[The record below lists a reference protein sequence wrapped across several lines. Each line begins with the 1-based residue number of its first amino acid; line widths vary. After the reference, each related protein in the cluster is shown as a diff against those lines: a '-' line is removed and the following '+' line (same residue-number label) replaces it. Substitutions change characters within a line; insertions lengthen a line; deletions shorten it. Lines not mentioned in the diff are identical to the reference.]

1 MSRIKIRRTHREE
14 LPGLIV
20 LRDAA
25 SGSESD
31 SAVLDLNMG
40 ADPEL
45 DHLITHDPDG
55 FISAVEKDETVGFGS
70 AHIRSRQCI
79 ISQLWVL
86 EQHRGKGAGNALL
99 TALLEFGKR
108 SGAREYLGVAPMDG
122 PIQGVLLSHGFDTFG
137 LLYTFRISSEQAAEL
152 GLALT
157 NLLPGMDATDE
168 LLNRQGQ
175 ADIDRI
181 EGVSRN
187 ITREIDYHF
196 WMKRKLSRI
205 SFVRQGERI
214 AAYGFGGP
222 RQIGPVA
229 GSTKEAALC
238 ALGRAMRSATE
249 ASPGKH
255 FDLQVPA
262 AFRPAVDALLEFHVP
277 IVGSAQI
284 YGRDLD
290 LDFDRLIL
298 GLPALP

>member
-1 MSRIKIRRTHREE
+1 MSRVKIRRTHREE

-25 SGSESD
+25 SGSDSD
-31 SAVLDLNMG
+31 DAVLDLNMG

-45 DHLITHDPDG
+45 DHLISHDPDG
-55 FISAVEKDETVGFGS
+55 FISAVEKDETVGFAS

-86 EQHRGKGAGNALL
+86 EQHRGKGAGDALL
-99 TALLEFGKR
+99 SALLDFGKR
-108 SGAREYLGVAPMDG
+108 SGAREYLAVAPMIG
-122 PIQGVLLSHGFDTFG
+122 PVQGLLLSHGFG
-137 LLYTFRISSEQAAEL
+137 PSSLLYTFRISSEQATEL
-152 GLALT
+152 GLALS

-214 AAYGFGGP
+214 AAYGFGGAH
-222 RQIGPVA
+222 QIGPVA
-229 GSTKEAALC
+229 GSTREAALC

-277 IVGSAQI
+277 IVGNAEI

-290 LDFDRLIL
+290 LRFDRLIL